1 MGLSKHFEDAEMKA
15 LVTRSMYGMDSLE
28 KLTKMIDRLEDI
40 ENKSKIDIEK
50 KVLDFFWP

>member
-15 LVTRSMYGMDSLE
+15 LVTRSMYGMDSVE